1 MTTTPAAA
9 LLDAARTLAAHNP
22 ASPAELAEILR
33 ALNDLTTADCVLG
46 QLSDALD
53 RWAELVTGHAW
64 ANSEQIADNLLGA
77 SERISNIAEFLDKAR
92 ADTGHWNP
100 EETTR

>member
-9 LLDAARTLAAHNP
+9 LLNAARNLAAHNP
-22 ASPAELAEILR
+22 ASPAELAETLR
-33 ALNDLTTADCVLG
+33 ALNDLTGESVLG
-46 QLSDALD
+46 LLSDTLD
-53 RWAELVTGHAW
+53 RWAELVTEHAW

>member
-9 LLDAARTLAAHNP
+9 LLNAARNLAAHNP
-22 ASPAELAEILR
+22 ASPAELAETLR
-33 ALNDLTTADCVLG
+33 ALNDLTGESVLG
-46 QLSDALD
+46 LLSDTLD
-53 RWAELVTGHAW
+53 RWAELATGHAW